1 LSALGRFSTRVLH
14 LVCSTK
20 RMCAKFD
27 EEIVDL
33 RVLGLSGTG
42 GRKPSNAIERELTR
56 ARMFR

>member
-1 LSALGRFSTRVLH
+1 
-14 LVCSTK
+14 
-20 RMCAKFD
+20 MCAKFD

-42 GRKPSNAIERELTR
+42 GRKPSNAIEREVTR